1 LIDEKRL
8 AGGYVEGDKLT
19 RTVRDILRPDLLPPR
34 EAVARPVSELLDL
47 RGKRAAVT
55 GGAGANLGQA
65 IVGRLAGLGASVA
78 VLHRAGSA
86 ASAARVAAEAAER
99 WGVDVIPVEADVAQ
113 WDAAH
118 QAAHRVAE
126 RLGGL
131 DIWVNS
137 AGSGA
142 DGGAAATYFAE
153 YRRQNVD
160 ATITGY
166 LTPTLYGTHA
176 ALDVMLPRKHG
187 RIINIASTAG
197 LTPYKRH
204 AVYGA
209 VKAAIISFT
218 ECVAAEIG
226 PEGVTIA
233 GVAPGTMV
241 AERFLERGADLDAD
255 GELGMLFA
263 EAWSRTSIGRF
274 SYPEEVANTVAFL
287 VSDAGAYI
295 HGTTV
300 RVAGGQ

>member
-78 VLHRAGSA
+78 VLHRAGSGA
-86 ASAARVAAEAAER
+86 AAARVAAEAAER

-153 YRRQNVD
+153 YTRQNVD

-263 EAWSRTSIGRF
+263 DAWSRTSIGRF

>member
-1 LIDEKRL
+1 VTTADR
-8 AGGYVEGDKLT
+8 DKLT
-19 RTVRDILRPDLLPPR
+19 RTVLDILRPDLLPPR
-34 EAVARPVSELLDL
+34 EAVARPFGELLDL

-78 VLHRAGSA
+78 VLHRGRSA
-86 ASAARVAAEAAER
+86 AAAARVASEAAER
-99 WGVDVIPVEADVAQ
+99 WGVNVVPIEADATE
-113 WDAAH
+113 WDVVH
-118 QAAHRVAE
+118 EAAHRVVE
-126 RLGGL
+126 QLGGL
-131 DIWVNS
+131 DIWINS

-142 DGGAAATYFAE
+142 EGGAAATYFAQ
-153 YRRQNVD
+153 YSQKNVD

-176 ALDVMLPRKHG
+176 ALDVMLPQKHG

-197 LTPYKRH
+197 LTAYKRH

-209 VKAAIISFT
+209 AKAAIISFT

-233 GVAPGTMV
+233 GVAPGTML
-241 AERFLERGADLDAD
+241 AERFLERAAGLDGD
-255 GELGMLFA
+255 DELGRLF
-263 EAWSRTSIGRF
+263 EDAWTRTSIGRF
-274 SYPEEVANTVAFL
+274 SHPEEVANTVAFL
-287 VSDAGAYI
+287 VSEAGAYI

>member
-1 LIDEKRL
+1 LT
-8 AGGYVEGDKLT
+8 LT
-19 RTVRDILRPDLLPPR
+19 RTLLEVLRPDLLPPR
-34 EAVARPVSELLDL
+34 EAVAKPVAELMDL

-65 IVGRLAGLGASVA
+65 IVHRLAGLGASVA
-78 VLHRAGSA
+78 VLHRSRSA
-86 ASAARVAAEAAER
+86 AAAQLVASEAAER
-99 WGVDVIPVEADVAQ
+99 WGVSVVPIEGDATE
-113 WDAAH
+113 WDTVH
-118 QAAHRVAE
+118 RAAHRVVE
-126 RLGGL
+126 QLGGL
-131 DIWVNS
+131 DIWINS
-137 AGSGA
+137 AGSGT

-153 YRRQNVD
+153 YTQQNVD

-176 ALDVMLPRKHG
+176 ALDVMLPQHHG

-197 LTPYKRH
+197 LSAYKRH

-233 GVAPGTMV
+233 GVAPGTML
-241 AERFLERGADLDAD
+241 AERFLERAADLDAD
-255 GELGMLFA
+255 GELGRLFEDA
-263 EAWSRTSIGRF
+263 RSRTSIGRF
-274 SYPEEVANTVAFL
+274 SHPEEVANTVAFL
-287 VSDAGAYI
+287 ASDAGAYI

>member
-1 LIDEKRL
+1 MTTADEGKSP
-8 AGGYVEGDKLT
+8 
-19 RTVRDILRPDLLPPR
+19 RTVLDILRPDLLPPR
-34 EAVARPVSELLDL
+34 ESVARPVSELLDL
-47 RGKRAAVT
+47 HGQRAAVT

-65 IVGRLAGLGASVA
+65 IVHRLAGLGASVA
-78 VLHRAGSA
+78 VLHRGRSA
-86 ASAARVAAEAAER
+86 DAARRVAAEARER
-99 WGVDVIPVEADVAQ
+99 WDVDVVAIEADATD
-113 WDAAH
+113 WDAVH
-118 QAAHRVAE
+118 QGAHRVAE
-126 RLGGL
+126 QLGGL

-142 DGGAAATYFAE
+142 GGGAPAIYFTD
-153 YRRQNVD
+153 YTQRNVD

-176 ALDVMLPRKHG
+176 ALDVMLPQKHG

-197 LTPYKRH
+197 FAAYKRH

-209 VKAAIISFT
+209 VKAAIIYFT

-233 GVAPGTMV
+233 GVAPGTML
-241 AERFLERGADLDAD
+241 AERFLERAVGLDAD
-255 GELGMLFA
+255 DELGELFEDAM
-263 EAWSRTSIGRF
+263 SRTSIGRF
-274 SYPEEVANTVAFL
+274 SHPEEVANTVAFL
-287 VSDAGAYI
+287 ASAAGAYI

>member
-1 LIDEKRL
+1 MTT
-8 AGGYVEGDKLT
+8 AAEGKLP
-19 RTVRDILRPDLLPPR
+19 RTMLDILRPDLLPPR
-34 EAVARPVSELLDL
+34 ESVARPLPELLDL

-65 IVGRLAGLGASVA
+65 IVHRLAGLGASVA
-78 VLHRAGSA
+78 VLHRGRSA
-86 ASAARVAAEAAER
+86 AAAQRVAAEAAER
-99 WGVDVIPVEADVAQ
+99 WGVDVVPIEADATD
-113 WDAAH
+113 WDAVH
-118 QAAHRVAE
+118 QGAHRVAE

-131 DIWVNS
+131 DIWINS

-142 DGGAAATYFAE
+142 GGGAAATYFAQ
-153 YRRQNVD
+153 YAQRNVD
-160 ATITGY
+160 ATVTGY

-176 ALDVMLPRKHG
+176 ALDVMLPRKQG

-197 LTPYKRH
+197 FSAYKRH

-209 VKAAIISFT
+209 VKAAVISFT

-233 GVAPGTMV
+233 GVAPGTML
-241 AERFLERGADLDAD
+241 AERFLERAVGLDAD
-255 GELGMLFA
+255 DELGELF
-263 EAWSRTSIGRF
+263 EDAWSRTSIGRF

-287 VSDAGAYI
+287 VSAAGAYI